1 MNQKISPLELVGI
14 IILVIIGI
22 NLLQLLTGVF
32 FALLKLALPIGVI
45 AFLWYYFSN
54 RKMTRRY

>member
-1 MNQKISPLELVGI
+1 MNQKFSPLQIIGM
-14 IILVIIGI
+14 IILVIVGI

-32 FALLKLALPIGVI
+32 FALLKLALPIGLI

-54 RKMTRRY
+54 RTTTRRY